1 MWLEIEKTIVMLDF
15 NTFNLS
21 KCNISCKKNF
31 FKCRTK
37 IVLFV
42 YFWSVELEKATV
54 VWYQHSQIFP
64 NTKFHPKIK
73 ILKFGT
79 KIALI
84 GYFGLKFQELLTY
97 MEFVNMQSFIQKQKN
112 LCIFW
117 LQFNKTTIKVL
128 INSLEFVKL

>member
-1 MWLEIEKTIVMLDF
+1 M
-15 NTFNLS
+15 
-21 KCNISCKKNF
+21 
-31 FKCRTK
+31 
-37 IVLFV
+37 

-54 VWYQHSQIFP
+54 VWHQHPQIFP
-64 NTKFHPKIK
+64 NTKFHLKIK

>member
-1 MWLEIEKTIVMLDF
+1 M
-15 NTFNLS
+15 
-21 KCNISCKKNF
+21 
-31 FKCRTK
+31 
-37 IVLFV
+37 

-54 VWYQHSQIFP
+54 VWYQHPQIFP